1 MKNQKKF
8 DNIGRQWLKL
18 HPCANDSNVVYL
30 PGQIDFLPVEVPYP
44 VVDTAYMQK
53 QIDSII
59 ESQKHKKPGTS
70 ANCKQEI
77 NDAYKSGYDNATKEW
92 KAKVSQIK
100 VQAPRVDT
108 IKIYVKDNQLIGL
121 LNNDVAVKDKE
132 IGDLKLEVSE
142 MKGKKNKWLWW
153 FIILA
158 ILLAGST
165 YLNIKKSYLCARQDT
180 LD

>member
-1 MKNQKKF
+1 
-8 DNIGRQWLKL
+8 
-18 HPCANDSNVVYL
+18 
-30 PGQIDFLPVEVPYP
+30 LPVEVPYP

-165 YLNIKKSYLCARQDT
+165 YLNIKKSVNGT
-180 LD
+180 K